1 MPGRAR
7 AAGLLMMMPAF
18 YSAFVLLFQVDQ
30 TGQRSLS
37 ALASGWARYSFGF
50 WQNGLTGQERAYF
63 ALSGA
68 VLLLALVLGVLTMV
82 RGALVICLLFL
93 VIEALLAIPGLVWN
107 INDQSGWRKLP
118 NWFVHARAVPF
129 HYAPGSAWLLF
140 VAAVV
145 GLILGVG
152 ARRAGAGR
160 SEQQKL
166 QGYQGYQ
173 PQLVQPAY
181 HDAAALQPLAADQA
195 PAYPTQP
202 VYSSEQATPAPAIA
216 AAGWYP
222 DPYGQTAQRYWDGSG
237 WTEHTQP

>member
-107 INDQSGWRKLP
+107 VNDQSGWRKLP
-118 NWFVHARAVPF
+118 SWFVHARAVPF

-140 VAAVV
+140 VAAVL

-152 ARRAGAGR
+152 ARRARGGR
-160 SEQQKL
+160 TEQHE
-166 QGYQGYQ
+166 YQAHQPYQ
-173 PQLVQPAY
+173 PYTAQPPY
-181 HDAAALQPLAADQA
+181 LDPTALQPAAEQP

-202 VYSSEQATPAPAIA
+202 IYPPEQATPAPAIA